1 MKQIITLIFLQFFS
15 LIGCHSSVPVN
26 VDPQLKEKK
35 VLSGAE
41 NMHAYLPL
49 LKNKRVACVVH
60 HASRVGDNHLI
71 DTLLALGIQVVKIM
85 APEHGFRGTSDA
97 GEKVQNDTDSKTGI
111 PIVSLYGKSK
121 KPTAAMLEDIDIVLF
136 DLQDVGAR
144 FYTYI
149 STLHYVMEACGELGK
164 KLIVLDRPN
173 PHVHYLDGPMLEDG
187 YQSFIGMHHVPT
199 VYGMTIGEY
208 GKMIN
213 GEMWTSYK
221 QQIDLMVVP
230 CVNFKRSVRYDIPLP
245 PSPNLPNPTAV
256 LLYPTLCFFE
266 GTDYSVGR
274 GTSKQFQVIG
284 HPGMK
289 GDYSFTPAPNLGA
302 KDPFQNGK
310 KCFGYDY
317 SGSSLESL
325 FAMKKID
332 LQLIVNVYK
341 ETVAANQ
348 NFFLDNLFFDKLAG
362 TDKFRKMLIDGKS
375 AEEIRSS
382 WQPALNE
389 FPRIRAK
396 YLIYE

>member
-1 MKQIITLIFLQFFS
+1 MKRIFNLFFFQFCA
-15 LIGCHSSVPVN
+15 LLGCNASVPVN
-26 VDPQLKEKK
+26 IPPPIVEKK
-35 VLSGAE
+35 VLTGAE
-41 NMHAYLPL
+41 NTHAYLPL
-49 LKNKRVACVVH
+49 LKDKRVACVVH
-60 HASRVGDNHLI
+60 HASRVGDKHLI
-71 DTLLALGIQVVKIM
+71 DTLLALGVHIVKIM

-97 GEKVQNDTDSKTGI
+97 GEKIQNETDAQTGL

-121 KPTAAMLEDIDIVLF
+121 KPTAAMLENVDIVLF

-149 STLHYVMEACGELGK
+149 STLHYVMEACGEEGK

-173 PHVHYLDGPMLEDG
+173 PHAHYIDGPVLEDG

-213 GEMWTSYK
+213 GEMWTNYK
-221 QQIDLMVVP
+221 KQVDLTVVP
-230 CVNFKRSVRYDIPLP
+230 CINFKRGLRYDIPLP

-289 GDYSFTPAPNLGA
+289 GDFSFTPAPNLGA

-310 KCFGYDY
+310 KCFGYDF
-317 SGSSLESL
+317 SNTSQESL

-332 LQLIVNVYK
+332 LQLIVKVYT

-348 NFFLDNLFFDKLAG
+348 NFFLSNLFFDKLAG
-362 TDKFRKMLIDGKS
+362 TDKFRKMLIGGKS

-382 WQPALNE
+382 WQPALHE
-389 FPRIRAK
+389 FSNLRSK